1 MIKKILL
8 LKRLLTWIPRLIS
21 KKKNKSRFSGLDQK
35 DLKIL
40 GLGSLV
46 LEEYITSRKFRRQFR
61 DSDIAKYI
69 KQMMHEYGENIDDK

>member
-40 GLGSLV
+40 GLGSMV

-69 KQMMHEYGENIDDK
+69 KQMIHEYGENMEDK

>member
-21 KKKNKSRFSGLDQK
+21 KKKNTSRFSGLEAK

-40 GLGSLV
+40 GLGSMV
-46 LEEYITSRKFRRQFR
+46 LEEYITSRKFRRQIR
-61 DSDIAKYI
+61 DLNIAKYI

>member
-8 LKRLLTWIPRLIS
+8 LKRLLTWLPRFII
-21 KKKNKSRFSGLDQK
+21 NKRNRSRFKGLDQK

-40 GLGSLV
+40 GLGSMV

-69 KQMMHEYGENIDDK
+69 KGMMIEWGENIEEK

>member
-8 LKRLLTWIPRLIS
+8 LKRLLTWLPRFI
-21 KKKNKSRFSGLDQK
+21 KKKRNISRFKGLDQK

-40 GLGSLV
+40 GLGSMV

-61 DSDIAKYI
+61 DSDITKYI
-69 KQMMHEYGENIDDK
+69 KGMMIEWGENIQDK

>member
-8 LKRLLTWIPRLIS
+8 LKKILTWIPRLIT
-21 KKKNKSRFSGLDQK
+21 KKKNKSRFKGLDQK

-40 GLGSLV
+40 GLGSMV

-69 KQMMHEYGENIDDK
+69 KGMMIEWGENIEEK